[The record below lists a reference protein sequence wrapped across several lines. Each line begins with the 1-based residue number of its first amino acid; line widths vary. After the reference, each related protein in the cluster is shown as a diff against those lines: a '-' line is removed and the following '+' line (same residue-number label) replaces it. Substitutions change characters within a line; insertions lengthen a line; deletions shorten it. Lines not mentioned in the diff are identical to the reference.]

1 MGPGTSV
8 TAVRYQEQKLA
19 AQNLSVFGWSPGRYQ
34 DMGEQQKSEHKW
46 LLIKNH
52 PQVSVRVVLS

>member
-19 AQNLSVFGWSPGRYQ
+19 AQTLSVFGWSPGRYQ
-34 DMGEQQKSEHKW
+34 DMGEQQK
-46 LLIKNH
+46 
-52 PQVSVRVVLS
+52 